1 MIMVLAG
8 TKDGRILAERL
19 FERGL
24 PVLAT
29 TVTEYG
35 SRLFQAGI
43 YLRTGPFNKE
53 DFRQVIY
60 KNNIEL
66 IIDATHPYAR
76 DISEIAI
83 AVSGEC
89 KVKYLRYER
98 ENTLQEYAN
107 IIHAKDLDEA
117 IRILGNY
124 QQIFLTTGSKSLDR
138 FMKLID
144 RGKRLMV
151 RVLPKS
157 EILKKCE
164 DIGLSPEN
172 IIAIKGPFSSEMNY
186 QMFKE
191 YKADVVVTKD
201 SGIIGGVPEK
211 IEAASRLKLPVVLI
225 QRPHIDYPEVIND
238 MEQLIREVCDK

>member
-117 IRILGNY
+117 IRID
-124 QQIFLTTGSKSLDR
+124 IELDR
-138 FMKLID
+138 RIFTPID
-144 RGKRLMV
+144 RASYKWARCYKKRTSV
-151 RVLPKS
+151 ERV
-157 EILKKCE
+157 
-164 DIGLSPEN
+164 N
-172 IIAIKGPFSSEMNY
+172 
-186 QMFKE
+186 
-191 YKADVVVTKD
+191 
-201 SGIIGGVPEK
+201 
-211 IEAASRLKLPVVLI
+211 SRLDTSFCFENH
-225 QRPHIDYPEVIND
+225 HIRGIKKMKMRCSIALAV
-238 MEQLIREVCDK
+238 MLAMAVGRIRQNQADKIRSLVKSA